1 MDQREKAFLSVKG
14 VSKVYKTRARELL
27 ALEDVSFDMRANEF
41 VSLVGRSGCGKSTLL
56 NIVAGLLE
64 KTSGSVTIGDQ
75 EITEPQSY
83 IGVVFQ
89 TPVLLPWRSTIENL
103 MLPVEILGLDKEKY
117 RPRAIE
123 LLRLTGLAE
132 FEDAPPRS
140 LSGGMQQ
147 RAAICRALV
156 YDPPVLLM
164 DEPFGALDAM
174 TREELN
180 VELLRIWQEKKKAVI
195 FVTHSISEAVFLS
208 DRVIVMTPRPGR
220 IKKIFDIDLPRPRDM
235 TVRGN
240 PAFGKYELEIR
251 KEIFGV

>member
-1 MDQREKAFLSVKG
+1 MHHSGKPYISVKG
-14 VSKVYKTRARELL
+14 VSKVYKTKGVNLL
-27 ALEDVSFDMRANEF
+27 ALDNVSFDMGENEF
-41 VSLVGRSGCGKSTLL
+41 VSIVGRSGCGKSTLL
-56 NIVAGLLE
+56 NIIAGLLQ
-64 KTSGSVTIGDQ
+64 KTSGSVTVGNQ

-89 TPVLLPWRSTIENL
+89 TPVLLPWRRTLQNL

-117 RPRAIE
+117 IPRARE
-123 LLRLTGLAE
+123 LLRLTGLGE
-132 FEDAPPRS
+132 FEDATPRA

-147 RAAICRALV
+147 RVAICRALV

-180 VELLRIWQEKKKAVI
+180 VELLRIWQEKRKAVV

-208 DRVIVMTPRPGR
+208 DRVVVMTPRPGR
-220 IKKIFDIDLPRPRDM
+220 VKSVFNIDLPRPRDM
-235 TVRGN
+235 TIKGD
-240 PAFGKYELEIR
+240 PAFGRYELDIR
-251 KEIFGV
+251 KEIFGS

>member
-1 MDQREKAFLSVKG
+1 MDYTEKPFIIVNG
-14 VSKVYKTRARELL
+14 VSKIYKTKKKELL
-27 ALEDVSFDMRANEF
+27 ALEKICFEVRQNEF

-56 NIVAGLLE
+56 NIIAGLMP
-64 KTSGSVTIGDQ
+64 KTSGSVVIDGQ
-75 EITEPQSY
+75 EITEPQTY

-89 TPVLLPWRSTIENL
+89 TPVLLPWRKTLQNL
-103 MLPVEILGLDKEKY
+103 MLPVEILGLDKEKC
-117 RPRAIE
+117 RQRALE
-123 LLRLTGLAE
+123 LLKLTGLAE
-132 FEDAPPRS
+132 FEDSAPRA

-180 VELLRIWQEKKKAVI
+180 VELLKIWQEKRKTVL
-195 FVTHSISEAVFLS
+195 FVTHSISEAIFLS

-220 IKKIFDIDLPRPRDM
+220 IKNIFEVDLPRPRDI
-235 TVRGN
+235 TFKAN
-240 PAFGKYELEIR
+240 PAFGKLELAIR
-251 KEIFGV
+251 QEIFEI